1 MAKKPYHVVPDKKKG
16 KKLKW
21 GVKRAGAKQYTSK
34 NHRKKRAA
42 VKKAKKTGYNQRVG
56 VVVHRKDGTVQYGY
70 DYEGIK
76 RSLGRS

>member
-1 MAKKPYHVVPDKKKG
+1 MAKKPYHVVPQKEDG
-16 KKLKW
+16 KKRTW
-21 GVKRAGAKQYTSK
+21 AIKRAGAKQFTSK

-42 VKKAKKTGYNQRVG
+42 VKKAKKTAYNQRVG
-56 VVVHRKDGTVQYGY
+56 VVVHRKNGTAQYGY